1 MIEIDQPTPRLLPAR
16 PLNTRPSPSSD
27 SGKSLVLPTGLVSP
41 HSPLVMRRFPSSLPP
56 MPAPFTRY
64 LPPVPG
70 AEPWGIAV
78 TAGGASR
85 TPRGAAYP
93 PGRHPADHH
102 LTWDHGR
109 VLGAW
114 QIVLIARG
122 HGRFESAA
130 TGLQPL
136 ATGTALILFPGTW
149 HRYAPDPATGWDELW
164 IELHGPT
171 LARLVATGV
180 LAPERAVVPLRA
192 PTTLARLL
200 RAIHARLR
208 SPTAGFDAIS
218 AGLALQAL
226 GLLHETARPA
236 PANTPIDRA
245 IDAAEQALAA
255 DLGAPCPIPDL
266 AATSVSPSPTS
277 AALSKPAPA
286 SPPSTTAAACASTA
300 PAASSAP
307 PTSPSKSSPKT
318 SASAPPSTSPPPSNA
333 PSAKAPAPGANTTSP
348 PANHLSR
355 GLFPTAFPFVSIRV
369 PSWLKILLLRG
380 RFLSFFRLFAAYPP
394 PAHPW

>member
-1 MIEIDQPTPRLLPAR
+1 M
-16 PLNTRPSPSSD
+16 SS
-27 SGKSLVLPTGLVSP
+27 
-41 HSPLVMRRFPSSLPP
+41 
-56 MPAPFTRY
+56 AFTRY
-64 LPPVPG
+64 LPSVPG

-122 HGRFESAA
+122 RGRFESAA

-136 ATGTALILFPGTW
+136 AAGTALILFPGTW

-164 IELHGPT
+164 IELQGPT
-171 LARLVATGV
+171 LARLCATGV
-180 LAPERAVVPLRA
+180 LAPASAVVPLRT
-192 PTTLARLL
+192 PTALARHL

-208 SPTAGFDAIS
+208 RPTTGFDAVS

-245 IDAAEQALAA
+245 IATAEQALAA
-255 DLGAPCPIPDL
+255 DLGAPCPIPGL
-266 AATSVSPSPTS
+266 AARLGFAESYFRRAFKTRTGLAPLDYRRRLRLDRARRLLGTTNLTLEVIAENLGFSS
-277 AALSKPAPA
+277 AFHL
-286 SPPSTTAAACASTA
+286 STA
-300 PAASSAP
+300 FKRAFGQ
-307 PTSPSKSSPKT
+307 SPRAWRQT
-318 SASAPPSTSPPPSNA
+318 
-333 PSAKAPAPGANTTSP
+333 
-348 PANHLSR
+348 
-355 GLFPTAFPFVSIRV
+355 
-369 PSWLKILLLRG
+369 
-380 RFLSFFRLFAAYPP
+380 
-394 PAHPW
+394 HPVTR